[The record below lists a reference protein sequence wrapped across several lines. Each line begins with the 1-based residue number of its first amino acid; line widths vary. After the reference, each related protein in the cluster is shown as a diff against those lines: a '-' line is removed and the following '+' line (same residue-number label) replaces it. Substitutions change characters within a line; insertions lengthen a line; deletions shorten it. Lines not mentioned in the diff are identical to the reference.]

1 MENIKVAI
9 VDSGIKDVVNGI
21 TIFYDGE
28 KINKYD
34 DDYDIDLINHG
45 TLVANIYKNFNKNV
59 ELYSVKIFHDE
70 LTCTIEELIA
80 AIEWCIEKE
89 VNVLNI
95 SCGFKENNIEDREL
109 IEKLKMTG
117 CQSSCTKLCPRLM
130 GFVIII

>member
-59 ELYSVKIFHDE
+59 ELYSVKIFHDGSE
-70 LTCTIEELIA
+70 
-80 AIEWCIEKE
+80 
-89 VNVLNI
+89 
-95 SCGFKENNIEDREL
+95 
-109 IEKLKMTG
+109 
-117 CQSSCTKLCPRLM
+117 
-130 GFVIII
+130 

>member
-45 TLVANIYKNFNKNV
+45 TLVANIYKNFN
-59 ELYSVKIFHDE
+59 
-70 LTCTIEELIA
+70 
-80 AIEWCIEKE
+80 
-89 VNVLNI
+89 
-95 SCGFKENNIEDREL
+95 R
-109 IEKLKMTG
+109 
-117 CQSSCTKLCPRLM
+117 
-130 GFVIII
+130 

>member
-109 IEKLKMTG
+109 IEKLKIICEKACLNG
-117 CQSSCTKLCPRLM
+117 
-130 GFVIII
+130 IIIVAS